1 MYNFLGEKINAPFL
15 PAEVLPSTKE
25 ENDRLLE
32 AITIS
37 DSCMDPDV
45 RAALFEPD
53 FDFDDNAL
61 ADDFVLQA
69 SAEPTGNFVEVIC
82 RSK

>member
-1 MYNFLGEKINAPFL
+1 
-15 PAEVLPSTKE
+15 VLPSAKE

-53 FDFDDNAL
+53 FDFDENAL

-69 SAEPTGNFVEVIC
+69 SAEPIGNFLIVV
-82 RSK
+82 